1 MLILHLFPT
10 CRHSPKPNV
19 SWLKHPTGDTPP
31 SLLPP
36 QMLQSMLCLF
46 DNTLGP
52 KSCPLCAGILHYLL
66 ELAEKRVPLPA
77 TRTLCSLHS
86 VCNLRSRNATS
97 SFVARGTTRSHPKTN
112 GVCSAPALPTAF
124 GLCWEAIHPPRQYKP
139 EKSRLAQWMNLFAFQ
154 KKKKRLK
161 TTKKQQQKKTEA
173 SFLHREV
180 A

>member
-1 MLILHLFPT
+1 MSLLCLLRQEMLILHLFPT

-97 SFVARGTTRSHPKTN
+97 SFVARGTTQSHPKTN

-154 KKKKRLK
+154 KKKKD
-161 TTKKQQQKKTEA
+161 
-173 SFLHREV
+173 
-180 A
+180 